1 MQKIRA
7 RTLYGINVL
16 YFENE
21 NLFSIK
27 LVIQFLDNVKEGL
40 QMHKDNLL
48 FGIKKDMI
56 STNHSIHGKVC
67 LM

>member
-21 NLFSIK
+21 NLFFIK

-48 FGIKKDMI
+48 FGIQKRYIFDESFHI
-56 STNHSIHGKVC
+56 
-67 LM
+67 

>member
-48 FGIKKDMI
+48 FGIRKIYIFDESFHI
-56 STNHSIHGKVC
+56 
-67 LM
+67 